1 MFFGQYNYQLD
12 EKNRVRIPSKLRKEL
27 TEGYVITKG
36 TTHSIFIF
44 DRQYFQDQ
52 FVAKLNNIPT
62 FDIEAQRPIRAL
74 LSSSYEVEE
83 DKQGKFV
90 LPTNLKEFANIN
102 KNIVFVGVGQ
112 RLELWSEENW
122 NKYVACDDSIDQ
134 VLGELGKYEI

>member
-12 EKNRVRIPSKLRKEL
+12 EKNRVRIPSKLRKEFVDS
-27 TEGYVITKG
+27 YVITKG
-36 TTHSIFIF
+36 TNNSLFIY
-44 DRQYFQDQ
+44 DKTYFQDQ

-83 DKQGKFV
+83 DKQGRFV
-90 LPTNLKEFANIN
+90 IPANLKEFAKIN

-122 NKYVACDDSIDQ
+122 NAYTSSDSSLDQ
-134 VLGELGKYEI
+134 VLGELGKYDI